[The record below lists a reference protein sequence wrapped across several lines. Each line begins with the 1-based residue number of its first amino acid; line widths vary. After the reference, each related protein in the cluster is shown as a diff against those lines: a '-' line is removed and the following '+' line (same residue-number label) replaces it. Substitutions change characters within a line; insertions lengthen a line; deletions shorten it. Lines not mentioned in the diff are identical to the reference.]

1 MTESILSRPAG
12 RQLANPPLTMAAA
25 PDGVWRWA
33 WVMVVPAVVAV
44 YLLVNLRFPQIL
56 PGGLNIYVAQP
67 AAWTGLA
74 LLALLGWRYGL
85 QARPASHPRFLALA
99 VLLGAFQVSLMVLA
113 GLGFGFGYSPYGH
126 QPDVLAG
133 NLVYVATMLAG
144 IELARAYLIAVVG
157 RARPLAGLLL
167 VSLLFTLISI
177 PPGQL
182 SGLTTPLSVFQMS
195 GESFLPLMA
204 QNLLATLLALLGG
217 PLASIAYRGAL
228 EAYEWTSP
236 ILPDLPWA
244 MISLLGTL
252 GPVVGMLIV
261 QGHVSAPS
269 APSERRA
276 SRWPSAWLAPA
287 FLGVLMIWFNQGLF
301 GVRPTIVS
309 GVSMNPILQ
318 AGDLVLTVDV
328 APEEVA
334 VGDIIRFRSGEVDI
348 LHRVVEIRHGGSL
361 EFVTRGDANNV
372 NDPPLAASAVEGRVV
387 KVLPGLGWPSIAVR
401 LGLQWVLDR
410 VAS

>member
-1 MTESILSRPAG
+1 
-12 RQLANPPLTMAAA
+12 MA
-25 PDGVWRWA
+25 
-33 WVMVVPAVVAV
+33 
-44 YLLVNLRFPQIL
+44 
-56 PGGLNIYVAQP
+56 
-67 AAWTGLA
+67 T
-74 LLALLGWRYGL
+74 
-85 QARPASHPRFLALA
+85 QARPASHRRFLAFA
-99 VLLGAFQVSLMVLA
+99 ALLGAFQVSLMVLA

-144 IELARAYLIAVVG
+144 IELARAYLIGVVG

-177 PPGQL
+177 PPGHL

-228 EAYEWTSP
+228 EAYEWTLFP

-287 FLGVLMIWFNQGLF
+287 FLGVLMGGFNRGSSASS
-301 GVRPTIVS
+301 R
-309 GVSMNPILQ
+309 
-318 AGDLVLTVDV
+318 
-328 APEEVA
+328 
-334 VGDIIRFRSGEVDI
+334 RS
-348 LHRVVEIRHGGSL
+348 
-361 EFVTRGDANNV
+361 
-372 NDPPLAASAVEGRVV
+372 SAV
-387 KVLPGLGWPSIAVR
+387 SA
-401 LGLQWVLDR
+401 
-410 VAS
+410 

>member
-1 MTESILSRPAG
+1 MTAEHGTSAEAMPGGL
-12 RQLANPPLTMAAA
+12 
-25 PDGVWRWA
+25 WRWA

-44 YLLVNLRFPQIL
+44 YLLVNLRFPQVL
-56 PGGLNIYVAQP
+56 PGGLNIYLAQP

-85 QARPASHPRFLALA
+85 QARPASQPRFLAFS

-113 GLGFGFGYSPYGH
+113 GLYFGFGYSPYGH

-133 NLVYVATMLAG
+133 NLIYVATMLVG
-144 IELARAYLIAVVG
+144 VELARAYLIAVVG

-195 GESFLPLMA
+195 GESFLPRMA

-228 EAYEWTSP
+228 QAYEWTSP

-244 MISLLGTL
+244 
-252 GPVVGMLIV
+252 
-261 QGHVSAPS
+261 
-269 APSERRA
+269 
-276 SRWPSAWLAPA
+276 
-287 FLGVLMIWFNQGLF
+287 
-301 GVRPTIVS
+301 
-309 GVSMNPILQ
+309 
-318 AGDLVLTVDV
+318 
-328 APEEVA
+328 
-334 VGDIIRFRSGEVDI
+334 
-348 LHRVVEIRHGGSL
+348 
-361 EFVTRGDANNV
+361 
-372 NDPPLAASAVEGRVV
+372 
-387 KVLPGLGWPSIAVR
+387 
-401 LGLQWVLDR
+401 
-410 VAS
+410 

>member
-12 RQLANPPLTMAAA
+12 RQLADPPRPLAAA
-25 PDGVWRWA
+25 PEGVWRWA

-44 YLLVNLRFPQIL
+44 YLLVNLRFPQVL

-85 QARPASHPRFLALA
+85 QARPASHPRFLAFA
-99 VLLGAFQVSLMVLA
+99 ALLGAFQVSLMVLA

-144 IELARAYLIAVVG
+144 IELARAYLIGVVG
-157 RARPLAGLLL
+157 RSRPLAGLLL
-167 VSLLFTLISI
+167 VSILFTLVSI
-177 PPGQL
+177 PL
-182 SGLTTPLSVFQMS
+182 SRLQGVIGPLSAFQTA
-195 GESFLPLMA
+195 GDTLLPRLSE
-204 QNLLATLLALLGG
+204 NFLATMLALVGG

-244 MISLLGTL
+244 VISLLGTL
-252 GPVVGMLIV
+252 GPVLGILIV

-309 GVSMNPILQ
+309 GVSMNPMLQ

-348 LHRVVEIRHGGSL
+348 LHRVVEIRNAGGL
-361 EFVTRGDANNV
+361 EFITRGDANNV
-372 NDPPLAASAVEGRVV
+372 NDPSLPASAVEGRVV
-387 KVLPGLGWPSIAVR
+387 RILPGLGWPSIAVR